1 MTYPWRKATDMARRF
16 VESHQQ
22 RDLLAGNLNGN
33 VIVARAE
40 EGAKSGKLSPEDATS
55 VALGVTFS
63 VLGLAL
69 IGLSIW
75 FFVFKPR
82 RQQKLKTDVDVEAGT
97 RSWWMVTDIKGDG
110 EKGGSLAEWWRK
122 SYAVPD
128 RVEPPPTPATAGAR
142 TSLQRFRSI
151 LTRKGAL
158 RGIHKNPAGDEES
171 QPPVVKSMIPSPTLT
186 IDIPIQA
193 VPQTKPRYPSVLER
207 GYRVPLYPT
216 ITPPKDLAGSRS
228 LTSPGDVLNG
238 STATVT
244 TPGRPPR
251 TIIGLPPRSLKAS
264 NGRLLNPIAE
274 HRKSGQPRS
283 PAHRRRVGFNVNI
296 GQFKHPFIP
305 LKDSDTDFPTISGPL
320 PSAETSET
328 NPKLGYPVPMP
339 RMRTAVPGPRVNVA
353 RANSR
358 RVPAPVSIQTAPLR
372 PLVPATPLH
381 FREETRVL
389 PPGQSAGLTR
399 PAPTPI

>member
-1 MTYPWRKATDMARRF
+1 MTYPWRTATNMARRF
-16 VESHQQ
+16 VESH
-22 RDLLAGNLNGN
+22 GTLNGN
-33 VIVARAE
+33 VVVARAE
-40 EGAKSGKLSPEDATS
+40 EGVAKSGKLSPEDATS

-69 IGLSIW
+69 IGLAIW
-75 FFVFKPR
+75 FYVIKPR
-82 RQQKLKTDVDVEAGT
+82 RQQKAKTDVDVEAGN
-97 RSWWMVTDIKGDG
+97 RSWWMVTDTKGDG

-128 RVEPPPTPATAGAR
+128 RVEPPPTPATAGPR
-142 TSLQRFRSI
+142 TSIQRFRSI

-158 RGIHKNPAGDEES
+158 RGVGKTGDVES
-171 QPPVVKSMIPSPTLT
+171 QQPPMVKSMIPSPTLT
-186 IDIPIQA
+186 IDLPIQA
-193 VPQTKPRYPSVLER
+193 VPQSKPRYPSVLER

-216 ITPPKDLAGSRS
+216 TTPPKEPAGSRS
-228 LTSPGDVLNG
+228 LTSPGDALNG
-238 STATVT
+238 STTSVS
-244 TPGRPPR
+244 TPGRPQRPL
-251 TIIGLPPRSLKAS
+251 IGLPPRSLKAS

-305 LKDSDTDFPTISGPL
+305 LKDSDTDFPVTISGPL
-320 PSAETSET
+320 PSAETAET
-328 NPKLGYPVPMP
+328 NPKLGYPVQMP
-339 RMRTAVPGPRVNVA
+339 RMRTAVPGPRINVA

-358 RVPAPVSIQTAPLR
+358 RVPAPVSIQTAPIR
-372 PLVPATPLH
+372 PLMPITPHHL
-381 FREETRVL
+381 REDTRIL

>member
-1 MTYPWRKATDMARRF
+1 
-16 VESHQQ
+16 
-22 RDLLAGNLNGN
+22 
-33 VIVARAE
+33 
-40 EGAKSGKLSPEDATS
+40 
-55 VALGVTFS
+55 
-63 VLGLAL
+63 
-69 IGLSIW
+69 
-75 FFVFKPR
+75 
-82 RQQKLKTDVDVEAGT
+82 
-97 RSWWMVTDIKGDG
+97 MVTDTKGDG

-158 RGIHKNPAGDEES
+158 RGVNKPGDEES
-171 QPPVVKSMIPSPTLT
+171 QRPPMVKSMIPSPTLT
-186 IDIPIQA
+186 LDLPIQA
-193 VPQTKPRYPSVLER
+193 VPQPKPRYPSVLER

-216 ITPPKDLAGSRS
+216 TTPPKDPAGSRS
-228 LTSPGDVLNG
+228 LTSPGDALTRPTESVE
-238 STATVT
+238 
-244 TPGRPPR
+244 TPSRPQRPL
-251 TIIGLPPRSLKAS
+251 IGLPPRSLKAS

-305 LKDSDTDFPTISGPL
+305 LKDSDTDFPVTISGPL
-320 PSAETSET
+320 PSAETAET
-328 NPKLGYPVPMP
+328 NPKLGYPVQMP
-339 RMRTAVPGPRVNVA
+339 RMRTAVPGPRINIA

-358 RVPAPVSIQTAPLR
+358 RVPAPVSIQTAPIR
-372 PLVPATPLH
+372 PLMPITPHHL
-381 FREETRVL
+381 REDTRIL